1 MSKFPITGVILAG
14 GLGTRLNGDDK
25 GLVEINARPMV
36 SYVVERFA
44 PQVDTLVI
52 NANRNLERYREFG
65 FQVVPDAIQ
74 DYPGPLAGIAAALA
88 TAESERIACAPCDCP
103 FLPTDFVGRL
113 ETALDAAGA
122 EVSYAVSNGRPQ
134 PVFAVIKCSLYD
146 SLTDYVGEGGRKIMS
161 WYRSLDAV
169 AVDFGDDAIGF
180 ANINTDAELAQAE
193 QRLQCA

>member
-1 MSKFPITGVILAG
+1 MSRTPITGVILAG

-25 GLVEINARPMV
+25 GLVEINSRAMV

-44 PQVDTLVI
+44 PQVGTLLI

-65 FQVVPDAIQ
+65 FRIVPDAIQ

-88 TAESERIACAPCDCP
+88 TAKSDRIACAPCDCP
-103 FLPTDFVGRL
+103 FLPTDFVNRL
-113 ETALDAAGA
+113 ETAMDMAGA

-134 PVFAVIKCSLYD
+134 PVFAVIQCSLYD
-146 SLTDYVGEGGRKIMS
+146 SLTDYVEAGGRKIMS

-169 AVDFGDDAIGF
+169 AVDFGDDAVGF
-180 ANINTDAELAQAE
+180 ANINTEVELAQAE
-193 QRLQCA
+193 QRLCCT